1 MVSFSMNQIYMGLLR
16 EDKKTVLNLFCALEF
31 IL

>member
-1 MVSFSMNQIYMGLLR
+1 MASFSINQIYIELLGK
-16 EDKKTVLNLFCALEF
+16 DKKTVLNLFCALEF